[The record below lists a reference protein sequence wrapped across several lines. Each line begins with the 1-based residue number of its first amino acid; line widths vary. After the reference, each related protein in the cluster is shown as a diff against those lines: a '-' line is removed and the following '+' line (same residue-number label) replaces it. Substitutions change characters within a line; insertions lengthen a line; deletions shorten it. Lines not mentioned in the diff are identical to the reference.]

1 MGHCVTGAAVAAA
14 IFRFHADKI
23 ARHTHTQHY
32 ARITE
37 WVEATNNAFII
48 IIFEWSVCLIVIYPL
63 LCRRP
68 KYIYETN
75 TPGYNVLRFFFT
87 CRHSDLCA
95 RIHTSLEGF
104 YINIILASL
113 RPLYIYYYFV
123 TTLYCYGQ
131 PGLCYWCVAWR
142 AFRLWTER
150 VVIRHLFSLS
160 LMLGACQKCYR
171 CWCGERTASG
181 RFGERRNDMIPISA
195 KSISRIVSVLA
206 QKAAGTEILLN
217 NLP

>member
-1 MGHCVTGAAVAAA
+1 MGHCVTGAAAAVA

-32 ARITE
+32 ARITQ

-75 TPGYNVLRFFFT
+75 TPGYNMYSVFF
-87 CRHSDLCA
+87 HVPALGLMCA
-95 RIHTSLEGF
+95 HTHKPWGLLYKYNISQSRAAVYLLLF
-104 YINIILASL
+104 CNNIILLWTAGPML
-113 RPLYIYYYFV
+113 LMR
-123 TTLYCYGQ
+123 G
-131 PGLCYWCVAWR
+131 VAWR

-150 VVIRHLFSLS
+150 VVIRHLSSLS
-160 LMLGACQKCYR
+160 LLDAWRLPKVLLVLVRRAHCQR
-171 CWCGERTASG
+171 LLRGTAKWYDSH
-181 RFGERRNDMIPISA
+181 
-195 KSISRIVSVLA
+195 
-206 QKAAGTEILLN
+206 
-217 NLP
+217 